1 MVLLL
6 DLDVLQVE
14 AHPHQYVLDDLPVVT
29 LEEDLLVLGRA
40 PAGAFR
46 LQGGCEFIQ
55 TYLLR
60 IYTVDDGV
68 FLSPF
73 PKLDPN
79 PYPLGLLAHLLTNAE
94 ICWQATDGTNFCHY
108 YPMKHPWY

>member
-1 MVLLL
+1 MSKNPLRLSTLL
-6 DLDVLQVE
+6 DLDVLQGE
-14 AHPHQYVLDDLPVVT
+14 AHTNQYSLDDLPVVT
-29 LEEDLLVLGRA
+29 LQEDLLVLGRP

-46 LQGGCEFIQ
+46 LEGGREFVQ
-55 TYLLR
+55 AYLLR

-68 FLSPF
+68 FLTPL

-94 ICWQATDGTNFCHY
+94 I
-108 YPMKHPWY
+108 